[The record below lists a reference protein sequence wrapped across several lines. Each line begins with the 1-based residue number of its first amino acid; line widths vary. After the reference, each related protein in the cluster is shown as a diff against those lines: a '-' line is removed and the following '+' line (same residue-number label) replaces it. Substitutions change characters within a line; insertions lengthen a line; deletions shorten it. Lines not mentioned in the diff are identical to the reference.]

1 MVGGVW
7 VAHADFLKKNRAA
20 MVDFLAD
27 AMVATRWY
35 LDPKN
40 QDEAVKIAS
49 DFAKAPPALF
59 TGWLFSQKDYFRDP
73 DLKLDIPAFQAN
85 MDLQREMGFLKD
97 KIEIGKYVDT
107 SLIEEAAKRLQ

>member
-1 MVGGVW
+1 
-7 VAHADFLKKNRAA
+7 

-73 DLKLDIPAFQAN
+73 TLKLDIPAFQAN
-85 MDLQREMGFLKD
+85 MDLQKQMGFLKD
-97 KIEIGKYVDT
+97 RIDIGKYVDS
-107 SLIEEAAKRLQ
+107 SLIEAAAKRLQ